1 MMITKKNPELPGWYI
16 TGDQGTEGYVLA
28 DIFAISYTNGYPP
41 RDYMRDL
48 RRDEDSDDSED
59 EYRRHRRRHGG
70 FDFYDLDDD

>member
-1 MMITKKNPELPGWYI
+1 MMITKKDPEHPQWYK
-16 TGDQGTEGYVLA
+16 TGQGTKGYELH
-28 DIFAISYTNGYPP
+28 DLFAISYTNGYPP

-70 FDFYDLDDD
+70 FDFFDFDDD